1 MSQQLPLIVYPQAG
15 HTPVARLR
23 LCDLPAEERPLYR
36 LHHHG
41 RDALSPTELLAL
53 LLGSADAPGLAQEL
67 LTSFGTLHRL
77 ARTNKARLMQFRG
90 IGEARAG
97 RLRACLEL
105 CRRLQ
110 EPPADERPRITSP
123 ADGANILLP
132 RLRHLEQEE
141 LHVLLLDTR
150 NRLLDIQCIYRGSLN
165 SSTIRIGEIF
175 RMAIDAAAAAIILA
189 HNHPSGD
196 ESPSTEDISVTR
208 QIVQAGKLLGIDL
221 LDHLIIGNG
230 RFTSLKERN
239 LAFD

>member
-1 MSQQLPLIVYPQAG
+1 MPQQLPLIVYEQA
-15 HTPVARLR
+15 HQASATRLR
-23 LCDLPAEERPLYR
+23 LCDLPTEERPLYR

-41 RDALSPTELLAL
+41 SDALSTTELLAL

-90 IGEARAG
+90 IGEAQAG
-97 RLRACLEL
+97 RLMACLEL

-110 EPPADERPRITSP
+110 QPPAEERPRITSP

-150 NRLLDIQCIYRGSLN
+150 NRVLDIQCIYRGSLN
-165 SSTIRIGEIF
+165 SSMIRIGEIF
-175 RMAIDAAAAAIILA
+175 RVAIDAAAAAIILA

-196 ESPSTEDISVTR
+196 PSPSPEDVSVTK
-208 QIVQAGKLLGIDL
+208 QIVQAGILLGIDL
-221 LDHLIIGNG
+221 LDHLIIGDG
-230 RFTSLKERN
+230 IFASLKEQGLGFN
-239 LAFD
+239 

>member
-1 MSQQLPLIVYPQAG
+1 M
-15 HTPVARLR
+15 
-23 LCDLPAEERPLYR
+23 
-36 LHHHG
+36 
-41 RDALSPTELLAL
+41 
-53 LLGSADAPGLAQEL
+53 
-67 LTSFGTLHRL
+67 
-77 ARTNKARLMQFRG
+77 
-90 IGEARAG
+90 
-97 RLRACLEL
+97 
-105 CRRLQ
+105 
-110 EPPADERPRITSP
+110 
-123 ADGANILLP
+123 LP

-175 RMAIDAAAAAIILA
+175 RVAIDAAAAAIILA

-196 ESPSTEDISVTR
+196 ESPSPEDISVTR